1 MRASFPRLGSATLAF
16 KTLLESLGREVVPP
30 PPPSKRTLTLGTRY
44 SPECV
49 CFPFKV
55 NVGNYLEALEK
66 GADTIVMLGGCG
78 PCRFGYYAE
87 IQRLI
92 LQDLGYQF
100 DMIVLESPQI
110 SWWKFLEGIR
120 KLVQG
125 NSVKEIRRAI
135 QTTWA
140 KILAIDEVEE
150 MVRQIRPRE
159 LTKGTTTRAY
169 RRALG
174 LIDGAKDLEAI
185 ETAQKAALQE
195 IGRVPT
201 RPRNDVLRVGLVG
214 EFYTVLEPFAN
225 QDIERLLGEM
235 GVEVVRFL
243 TVSEWVRN
251 NLARS
256 SESKKRREEIH
267 RAAYPYI
274 RNFVGG
280 HGQESVGETVLHA
293 RSGCDGVI
301 HLLPFACM
309 PEITA
314 RSVLSR
320 VSRDLALPILSLSLD
335 EQTGKAGIITRL
347 EAFVDL
353 LARRRRVDS
362 LVLRPARADLDS
374 SI

>member
-1 MRASFPRLGSATLAF
+1 MKVSFPRLGSATLAI
-16 KTLLESLGREVVPP
+16 KTLFESLGWEVVPP
-30 PPPSKRTLTLGTRY
+30 PPSSKRTLTLGTRY
-44 SPECV
+44 SPEFI

-78 PCRFGYYAE
+78 PCRFGYYAQ

-100 DMIVLESPQI
+100 DMIVLELPQR
-110 SWWKFLEGIR
+110 SWREFLGGIR
-120 KLVQG
+120 KLTRG
-125 NSVKEIRRAI
+125 NSLKEIRRAI
-135 QTTWA
+135 QLTWA

-150 MVRQIRPRE
+150 KVRQVRPRE
-159 LTKGTTTRAY
+159 LTKGATTRAY
-169 RRALG
+169 GKALG
-174 LIDGAKDLEAI
+174 LIDRAKDPEAI

-201 RPRNDVLRVGLVG
+201 RSRNDVLRVGLVG

-251 NLARS
+251 NLVRS

-267 RAAYPYI
+267 QAAYPYI

-280 HGQESVGETVLHA
+280 HG
-293 RSGCDGVI
+293 
-301 HLLPFACM
+301 
-309 PEITA
+309 
-314 RSVLSR
+314 
-320 VSRDLALPILSLSLD
+320 
-335 EQTGKAGIITRL
+335 
-347 EAFVDL
+347 
-353 LARRRRVDS
+353 
-362 LVLRPARADLDS
+362 
-374 SI
+374 